1 LLAAAAF
8 SFVLVDAKL
17 KIVRVENSPSLAIQ
31 YSGAKAARAEIRVNG
46 VSSGIRDI
54 KGAKTSGMVAFK
66 IDLGLLNKGDN
77 LIEAFIYD
85 ANGKVL
91 GSERTTIVATSGGDA
106 AVKVQLPKNGQT
118 VQGTVQIQV
127 GLGVEMKEAYVS
139 FFVDKQFRSLKN
151 FPPFTYYWDT
161 TQETNGWHEVEAWTF
176 DQSQAT
182 RKSAPVKVLINNP
195 GGRTERQNPQEP
207 APKPAPKPQPKP
219 AVQPAPKPVLK
230 PAPQPVVQP
239 APKPVVKPVV
249 QPAPK
254 PVAKPAPKPVVKPVA
269 KPVHKPILPAVTPK
283 PSNLN
288 AVVVP
293 APKPQPKPTPA
304 PAKPALM
311 KIAPGTRVPTNG
323 AISISMDGKEIPFD
337 VTPRVSGGVPLSPFR
352 HLFESAGGEVDW
364 KKFEKICT
372 AKGLGKEV
380 WIKIGDMYAKVDGK
394 AYKLEVV
401 PFIEQGRTIV
411 PLSFISEALNFNV
424 DFDPVTRHVLIT
436 KK

>member
-1 LLAAAAF
+1 
-8 SFVLVDAKL
+8 
-17 KIVRVENSPSLAIQ
+17 
-31 YSGAKAARAEIRVNG
+31 
-46 VSSGIRDI
+46 
-54 KGAKTSGMVAFK
+54 
-66 IDLGLLNKGDN
+66 
-77 LIEAFIYD
+77 
-85 ANGKVL
+85 
-91 GSERTTIVATSGGDA
+91 
-106 AVKVQLPKNGQT
+106 
-118 VQGTVQIQV
+118 
-127 GLGVEMKEAYVS
+127 
-139 FFVDKQFRSLKN
+139 
-151 FPPFTYYWDT
+151 
-161 TQETNGWHEVEAWTF
+161 
-176 DQSQAT
+176 
-182 RKSAPVKVLINNP
+182 
-195 GGRTERQNPQEP
+195 
-207 APKPAPKPQPKP
+207 
-219 AVQPAPKPVLK
+219 VLK

-293 APKPQPKPTPA
+293 APKPQPKPTLA

>member
-239 APKPVVKPVV
+239 APAGAAWKYSS
-249 QPAPK
+249 A
-254 PVAKPAPKPVVKPVA
+254 
-269 KPVHKPILPAVTPK
+269 
-283 PSNLN
+283 
-288 AVVVP
+288 VP
-293 APKPQPKPTPA
+293 AARSMTTIAPSRPTPGSA
-304 PAKPALM
+304 FAGIGRGLSSASGQGPHSV
-311 KIAPGTRVPTNG
+311 IVHSTGRRG
-323 AISISMDGKEIPFD
+323 
-337 VTPRVSGGVPLSPFR
+337 VSGVAS
-352 HLFESAGGEVDW
+352 
-364 KKFEKICT
+364 
-372 AKGLGKEV
+372 
-380 WIKIGDMYAKVDGK
+380 
-394 AYKLEVV
+394 
-401 PFIEQGRTIV
+401 
-411 PLSFISEALNFNV
+411 
-424 DFDPVTRHVLIT
+424 
-436 KK
+436 